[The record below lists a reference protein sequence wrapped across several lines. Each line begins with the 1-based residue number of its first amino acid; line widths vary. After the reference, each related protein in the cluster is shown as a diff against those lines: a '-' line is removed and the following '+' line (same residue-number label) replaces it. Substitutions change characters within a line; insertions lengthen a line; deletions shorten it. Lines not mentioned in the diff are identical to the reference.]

1 MTVYSILKKKAL
13 RVRRRRRAARRAV
26 PASAGVAPEQSNPA
40 ARRPS
45 DRAPAGRNGGDPL
58 AKDTLDAV
66 RHAEQEAEKILENAA
81 HRSAAIR
88 QSAENKA
95 AELRAQRLQQAEEK
109 RGRLLA
115 DAQAD
120 ADDYTRRA
128 QEETAALAQQLR
140 QKAEENGPKTIR
152 AILDRITG

>member
-1 MTVYSILKKKAL
+1 M
-13 RVRRRRRAARRAV
+13 
-26 PASAGVAPEQSNPA
+26 
-40 ARRPS
+40 
-45 DRAPAGRNGGDPL
+45 

-109 RGRLLA
+109 RGRPLA

>member
-1 MTVYSILKKKAL
+1 MTVYSILKEKRSGCGGADAPHDPC
-13 RVRRRRRAARRAV
+13 VCRRCTRTIESGCPSART
-26 PASAGVAPEQSNPA
+26 
-40 ARRPS
+40 
-45 DRAPAGRNGGDPL
+45 PAGRNGGDPL

>member
-13 RVRRRRRAARRAV
+13 RVRRRRRAARPLRLQALHPNNRTRLPV
-26 PASAGVAPEQSNPA
+26 
-40 ARRPS
+40 RPS

>member
-1 MTVYSILKKKAL
+1 M
-13 RVRRRRRAARRAV
+13 
-26 PASAGVAPEQSNPA
+26 
-40 ARRPS
+40 
-45 DRAPAGRNGGDPL
+45 
-58 AKDTLDAV
+58 AKDTLDAF
-66 RHAEQEAEKILENAA
+66 RHAEQEAEKLLENAA

-88 QSAENKA
+88 QIAANKA

-115 DAQAD
+115 AAQAD

>member
-1 MTVYSILKKKAL
+1 MTVYSTLKKKAL
-13 RVRRRRRAARRAV
+13 RVRRRRRTARSLRLQALH
-26 PASAGVAPEQSNPA
+26 PNNRTRLPG
-40 ARRPS
+40 RPS

-95 AELRAQRLQQAEEK
+95 AELRAQRLQQA
-109 RGRLLA
+109 
-115 DAQAD
+115 QAD

>member
-1 MTVYSILKKKAL
+1 M
-13 RVRRRRRAARRAV
+13 
-26 PASAGVAPEQSNPA
+26 
-40 ARRPS
+40 
-45 DRAPAGRNGGDPL
+45 

-66 RHAEQEAEKILENAA
+66 RHAEQDAEKILENAA

-95 AELRAQRLQQAEEK
+95 AELRAQRLQQQAEEK

>member
-1 MTVYSILKKKAL
+1 MTIYSILKKKAL
-13 RVRRRRRAARRAV
+13 RVRRRRRAARPLRLQALH
-26 PASAGVAPEQSNPA
+26 PNSRIRLPG
-40 ARRPS
+40 RPS

>member
-1 MTVYSILKKKAL
+1 M
-13 RVRRRRRAARRAV
+13 
-26 PASAGVAPEQSNPA
+26 
-40 ARRPS
+40 
-45 DRAPAGRNGGDPL
+45 

-88 QSAENKA
+88 QRAETKA
-95 AELRAQRLQQAEEK
+95 AGLPGRRLPKAEEK
-109 RGRLLA
+109 RGRLRA